1 MDTLSP
7 LRSGKLA
14 GTTRLDLRCGLT
26 EFPREVF
33 DLADS
38 LEILDLS
45 GNRLSTLPEDFARLR
60 KLRILFCSENEFRH
74 VPAVLGDCPA
84 LEMIGFKANRIETV
98 DAAAFPPLLRWL
110 ILTDNRLEHLP
121 DSIGRCSRL
130 QKLMLAGNRLQSLP
144 DAMAACTNLE
154 LIRLS
159 ANEFHGFPDWLFELP
174 RLSWLG
180 LGGNPCSQ
188 MPTTGPMKEIEWAD
202 LALEAKLG
210 EGASG
215 VIHHA
220 KWIKENK
227 PVAVKIFKA
236 GMTSDGLPVE
246 EMAVCLAAGNHPN
259 LIGALG
265 AVSNHPQGGIGLV
278 MPLVDPGFVNLAGPP
293 DFETCTRDVYP
304 EDLMFS
310 LSGVLKMAASLCA
323 AARHLHARNITHG
336 DFYAH
341 NILWNDD
348 HECLLGDF
356 GAASGYPAHADLE
369 RIEVRAFGC
378 LLEELLARVD
388 FTESKAENLGVLQK
402 LQQRCT
408 AEVARAR
415 PDFDEIGEALED
427 IEQNVRIDATGPDI

>member
-14 GTTRLDLRCGLT
+14 GTTRLNLRCGLT
-26 EFPREVF
+26 EFPQEIF

-60 KLRILFCSENEFRH
+60 KLRILFCSDNEFRH
-74 VPAVLGDCPA
+74 VPAVLGACPA

-98 DAAAFPPLLRWL
+98 DEAAFPPLLRWL
-110 ILTDNRLEHLP
+110 ILTDNRLKHLP
-121 DSIGRCSRL
+121 DTIGRCSRL

-144 DAMAACTNLE
+144 DAMADCTNLE

-159 ANEFHGFPDWLFELP
+159 ANDFHGFPDWLFELP

-188 MPTTGPMKEIEWAD
+188 MPNTGPMKEIEWAD

-215 VIHHA
+215 VIHQA
-220 KWIKENK
+220 KWITENK

-236 GMTSDGLPVE
+236 GMTSDGLPAE
-246 EMAVCLAAGNHPN
+246 EMAVSLAAGNHPN

-265 AVSNHPQGGIGLV
+265 AVSNHPEGGIGLV

-293 DFETCTRDVYP
+293 DFESCTRDVYP
-304 EDLMFS
+304 EDRRFS
-310 LSGVLKMAASLCA
+310 LSGVVKMAASLCA
-323 AARHLHARNITHG
+323 AARHLHDQNITHG

-356 GAASGYPAHADLE
+356 GAASSYPAHVDLE

-378 LLEELLARVD
+378 LLEELLTRVD
-388 FTESKAENLGVLQK
+388 CQQDETETSITLQK

-408 AEVARAR
+408 AEKVNDR
-415 PDFDEIGEALED
+415 PGFDEIQRLLRPKA
-427 IEQNVRIDATGPDI
+427 

>member
-7 LRSGKLA
+7 LLSGKLA
-14 GTTRLDLRCGLT
+14 GTTRLNLRCGLT

-74 VPAVLGDCPA
+74 VPAVLGACPA

-98 DAAAFPPLLRWL
+98 DEAAFPGLLRWL

-121 DSIGRCSRL
+121 ATIGRCSRL
-130 QKLMLAGNRLQSLP
+130 QKLMLAGNRLQNLP

-159 ANEFHGFPDWLFELP
+159 ANDFHGFPDWLFELP
-174 RLSWLG
+174 HLSWLG

-188 MPTTGPMKEIEWAD
+188 MPPTRTMKEIEWAE

-220 KWIKENK
+220 KWITGNK

-236 GMTSDGLPVE
+236 GMTSDGLPAE

-265 AVSNHPQGGIGLV
+265 TVSNHPQGGIGLV

-304 EDLMFS
+304 EDGKFS

-323 AARHLHARNITHG
+323 AARHLHHQNITHG

-356 GAASGYPAHADLE
+356 GAASSYPAHVDLE

-378 LLEELLARVD
+378 LLGELLARVD
-388 FTESKAENLGVLQK
+388 GQQGKTETSATLQR
-402 LQQRCT
+402 LQERCT
-408 AEVARAR
+408 TEKVRDR
-415 PDFDEIGEALED
+415 PGFDEIQRLLSQHLHGL
-427 IEQNVRIDATGPDI
+427 